1 MRKILFSLVIV
12 LVIASSGC
20 TFFWQKEEVPV
31 APPVEVQLEKKV
43 GLVSTPTEQGLLTAP
58 SQFVLVTDLGEKVF
72 LDSVS
77 VNLKR
82 YTKRRIEVEG
92 KWNDGRTVF
101 MVDNSTSLGHE
112 TETKQ
117 SYMDTEMG
125 IKFQYPSVWILKN
138 EKNIAGQQK
147 IIITPYD
154 VTESELPSV
163 DNIIV
168 ERSENNHKQT
178 ARLWLNLDDQ
188 YRSKDPLETNIT
200 YQQSI
205 VGVAQLEGVK
215 KTFGSGD
222 KVEFYVPRDTFMYRF
237 THTTVNDADK
247 DLYRNAFFNIV
258 ASFEF
263 VPFMAGQ
270 ATAGITTTPEK
281 LEIKP
286 EVKLPDAS
294 LSDLA
299 EKELAARKEAE
310 AAAAAKKAE
319 QDALVANQGIKQTLI
334 DYIKQNISTLAPEAA
349 ANGSWSVSTVEF
361 AYPEGKPEE
370 YNAVYVIYRDS
381 KDSRKILLN
390 IPDKLSPS
398 SMVRVA
404 YFKPGSVSDW
414 ELADG
419 TDSAKSSEKAVV
431 PVSTGGLAVTVK
443 KGMRLLESRTFGISI
458 QYPSNY
464 YWAFEGGAYC
474 FGGAPIKA
482 DTVCTVS
489 LLKNPAVD
497 KLAPSMV
504 SDGEVGGRPATSGS
518 VTRAGVFEEYDVCV
532 QARDK
537 YCLAV
542 NSGLVSA
549 AAAKDMLSTIV
560 EPQ

>member
-1 MRKILFSLVIV
+1 MKKILLSLVII
-12 LVIASSGC
+12 LVTASSGC
-20 TFFWQKEEVPV
+20 TFFWTKEDVPV
-31 APPVEVQLEKKV
+31 APPAETQLEKKI
-43 GLVSTPTEQGLLTAP
+43 GLVSTPAEQGLLTAP
-58 SQFVLVTDLGEKVF
+58 SQFILVTDLGEKVF

-101 MVDNSTSLGHE
+101 MVDSATSLGHE

-125 IKFQYPSVWILKN
+125 IKFQYPSVWVLKN

-147 IIITPYD
+147 IVITPYE
-154 VTESELPSV
+154 VIESELPSV
-163 DNIIV
+163 DNIVI
-168 ERSENNHKQT
+168 ERSENNRRQT
-178 ARLWLNLDDQ
+178 ARVWLNLDDQ

-205 VGVAQLEGVK
+205 VGVGQLESVK
-215 KTFGSGD
+215 KTFGSGV

-263 VPFMAGQ
+263 VPFAPGQ
-270 ATAGITTTPEK
+270 QTTGTTTAPAVKPEV
-281 LEIKP
+281 KP
-286 EVKLPDAS
+286 EVKLPNAS
-294 LSDLA
+294 LSELA
-299 EKELAARKEAE
+299 EKELAARKEAQ

-319 QDALVANQGIKQTLI
+319 QEALSVKQSAKQALI

-370 YNAVYVIYRDS
+370 YNAVYVIYSDS

-404 YFKPGSVSDW
+404 YFKPGTVSDW

-419 TDSAKSSEKAVV
+419 TDTGKSSEKTVV

-443 KGMRLLESRTFGISI
+443 KGMRLLESRSWKIKI
-458 QYPSNY
+458 QYPANL
-464 YWAFEGGAYC
+464 YWAFVNGGYWFSDKPVTNDNAKMIL
-474 FGGAPIKA
+474 IKG
-482 DTVCTVS
+482 
-489 LLKNPAVD
+489 P
-497 KLAPSMV
+497 
-504 SDGEVGGRPATSGS
+504 GEPTIATSSIGDLGGRPATDG
-518 VTRAGVFEEYDVCV
+518 TNGPAYLVCV
-532 QARDK
+532 QGKEK
-537 YCLAV
+537 YCIHCD
-542 NSGLVSA
+542 SKDA
-549 AAAKDMLSTIV
+549 ATAKDILSTLV
-560 EPQ
+560 EQ